1 MNEKLD
7 PAKLEELL
15 QSAVRLDSLSK
26 NELPKELLAKVA
38 GGSEEEEVY
47 GICPRCGGTLY
58 YIQYPD
64 GYYIFCRDCGYSV
77 EGFFG

>member
-38 GGSEEEEVY
+38 GGSEEEEV
-47 GICPRCGGTLY
+47 
-58 YIQYPD
+58 
-64 GYYIFCRDCGYSV
+64 
-77 EGFFG
+77 